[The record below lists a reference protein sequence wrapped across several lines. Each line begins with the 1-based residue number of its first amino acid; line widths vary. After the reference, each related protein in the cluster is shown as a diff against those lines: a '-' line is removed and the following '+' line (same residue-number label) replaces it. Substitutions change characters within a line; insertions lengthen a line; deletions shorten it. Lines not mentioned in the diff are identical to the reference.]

1 MTIIKTITQE
11 HLESTL
17 LSITHSYEQAMK
29 AEISRFRDDCVLSDI
44 GKQYSSASKELTRL
58 YNHYSSQVFGIYRLM
73 GFCCDSSEMFESMSS
88 SFSVYATS
96 MLDELS
102 SIFLSRTEYSF
113 ADAEIPEKDELDC
126 LDTESSTLAP
136 LTGSASDEQQPA
148 ITPDAAVDFI
158 PESMANY
165 RRFKITL
172 SNGGNSIIH
181 ARHLKHAQSYAR
193 FLEPSG
199 NPEHSLI
206 ELLIDGIPVSCEEA
220 DVREMA

>member
-58 YNHYSSQVFGIYRLM
+58 YNHYSSQVLGIYRLM

-148 ITPDAAVDFI
+148 TNPPKGHCAYCAAYIFSFPNNPGFGGRPSRYCSDACKMKA
-158 PESMANY
+158 Y
-165 RRFKITL
+165 RQRRKAALRKPLHL
-172 SNGGNSIIH
+172 SKSVTKV
-181 ARHLKHAQSYAR
+181 LVSAQLTGTTQQATS
-193 FLEPSG
+193 
-199 NPEHSLI
+199 
-206 ELLIDGIPVSCEEA
+206 
-220 DVREMA
+220 